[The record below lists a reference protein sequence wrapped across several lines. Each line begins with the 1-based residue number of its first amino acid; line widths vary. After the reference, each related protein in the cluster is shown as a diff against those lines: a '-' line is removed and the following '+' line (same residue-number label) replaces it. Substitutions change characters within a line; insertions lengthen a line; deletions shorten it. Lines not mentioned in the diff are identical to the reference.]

1 MAIDA
6 ALPKSAPIRVVIADD
21 HAPTRALIRAA
32 LERGGFAVSGEA
44 SDAAG
49 AVAEVFRTDPQ
60 VALLDIRM
68 PGNGI
73 AAAAEIST
81 KRPETAIVMLTVSQ
95 DDDDLFGALRAG
107 ASGYLLKG
115 IDPNRLPVALN
126 AVIAGEAALPGSLV
140 ARLVGEFRAR
150 ERRRFLSQSAKR
162 GQRLTDREWEVLE
175 LMEQGLGT
183 AEIADQLFIAKV
195 TVRSHIAGILRKL
208 QVSDRDAAVRL
219 LRDLHP

>member
-1 MAIDA
+1 MAVDA
-6 ALPKSAPIRVVIADD
+6 AEANPASTRVVIADD

-32 LERGGFAVSGEA
+32 LERGGFLVSGEA

-49 AVAEVFRTDPQ
+49 AVAEVTRTDPQ

-81 KRPETAIVMLTVSQ
+81 QRPETSIVMLTVSQ

-115 IDPNRLPVALN
+115 IDPSRLPAALN

-183 AEIADQLFIAKV
+183 ADIAERLFIAKV

-208 QVSDRDAAVRL
+208 QVSDRDAAVKL
-219 LRDLHP
+219 LRDLHS